1 MHGFPIAGVAD
12 KGVLMCQLTPKQAQG
27 QQLDAVVVSGTS
39 RVGLPLEVA
48 ECEESGE
55 YTLITQVRE
64 WTAGS
69 GCAPP
74 AIPIQALSA
83 HGQPSGVAHA
93 TAVDPT
99 TGKMTGAINTLSD
112 AIVHDLG
119 GLITATKVKVG
130 DYVQAESL
138 SPTLAG
144 ANVESGLKALA
155 LAGQELKRQ
164 RAAAAAA
171 AAAAATAADGPAAA
185 AGSLD
190 ASADGY
196 YSVEGDWIPLARS
209 SSRARI
215 AGACGYTR
223 PCMRAHQS
231 CR

>member
-1 MHGFPIAGVAD
+1 MFAR
-12 KGVLMCQLTPKQAQG
+12 AQG

-48 ECEESGE
+48 ECEESGP

-99 TGKMTGAINTLSD
+99 TGKMTGAINTLTD

-155 LAGQELKRQ
+155 LAGLALTRQ

-185 AGSLD
+185 RSLD

-215 AGACGYTR
+215 AGACGYTL
-223 PCMRAHQS
+223 AHACAHHL